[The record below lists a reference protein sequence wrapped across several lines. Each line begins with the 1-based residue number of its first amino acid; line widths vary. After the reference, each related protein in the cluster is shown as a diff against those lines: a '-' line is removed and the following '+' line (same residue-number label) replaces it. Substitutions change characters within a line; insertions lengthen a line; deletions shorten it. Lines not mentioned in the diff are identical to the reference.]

1 MKVVLCCGSGASSG
15 FMAQSIARA
24 AKKKGIPME
33 VTARSESILESFLEG
48 TDIILVAPHLM
59 AEREEIARRCAPV
72 LTVVIDRAA
81 YGMLDGEKVLKQ
93 ITEALELSCERKG
106 DC

>member
-1 MKVVLCCGSGASSG
+1 
-15 FMAQSIARA
+15 
-24 AKKKGIPME
+24 
-33 VTARSESILESFLEG
+33 
-48 TDIILVAPHLM
+48 M

-93 ITEALELSCERKG
+93 ITEALELSRERKG